1 MHQEIFSRAGMCVY
15 KLYVIIFLRV
25 VCLFSTNWMCVV
37 YVFGSGR
44 VHELVF
50 GTSFLAG
57 NLFFKSTNPSQKSN
71 APPLTC
77 NRLHMFFQ
85 PLSPGARF
93 PMLWLAPCFHVLGI
107 GSFDCDFP
115 RFSPVTCFPMFVTVS
130 GCIFSRTSH
139 RPLYSCTCRQW
150 HDFQGLPPFACSRT
164 LSPVLCFF
172 PALSI
177 QLCCASV
184 YLQALWL
191 VLWLFCV

>member
-1 MHQEIFSRAGMCVY
+1 MFSVVVVCMNLFLVQVFLQEIF
-15 KLYVIIFLRV
+15 
-25 VCLFSTNWMCVV
+25 
-37 YVFGSGR
+37 
-44 VHELVF
+44 
-50 GTSFLAG
+50 
-57 NLFFKSTNPSQKSN
+57 FFKSTNPSQKSN

-139 RPLYSCTCRQW
+139 RPLYSCTSHQW

>member
-1 MHQEIFSRAGMCVY
+1 MFSVVVVCMNLFLVQVFLQEIF
-15 KLYVIIFLRV
+15 
-25 VCLFSTNWMCVV
+25 
-37 YVFGSGR
+37 
-44 VHELVF
+44 
-50 GTSFLAG
+50 
-57 NLFFKSTNPSQKSN
+57 FFKSTNPSQKSN

-130 GCIFSRTSH
+130 GCIFFPHFSQAPLSLHLSSVAWFPRTATVCMFSY
-139 RPLYSCTCRQW
+139 LITGSM
-150 HDFQGLPPFACSRT
+150 
-164 LSPVLCFF
+164 FF